1 MVNCL
6 SSDFMSTGGGCGGS
20 PSFADALEVAQALD
34 EFTYNRLRSTLQE
47 LREYMRVVAVRG
59 AREA

>member
-1 MVNCL
+1 
-6 SSDFMSTGGGCGGS
+6 MSTGGGCGGS